1 MNPLKQLAR
10 SLRVRLT
17 LASAGV
23 TLLPALILL
32 ALARPSDVR
41 AAETAD
47 VTITQW
53 QISQAF
59 EAGDLDLATVE
70 YPRFYSIFYAGWE
83 DVTSQSSGL
92 VDVSGLRTGDGQDA
106 DVVMARALF
115 GSEKKQ
121 RVRLSVGHSGEIAL
135 FLNRHKLFYG
145 MNPDRW
151 PDPASPGPVE
161 LNDSVYL
168 DMDKGLNEILL
179 VLKESSAGWGFACR
193 ADRKLDPPA
202 ADHGRLE
209 KAWET
214 QAVFLTPESVL
225 YDATRDV
232 LYVTSF
238 DNKYK
243 ADARPDEFTGY
254 ISKVRLNGEIENL
267 KWVSGLHAPCG
278 MGMYKDKLYT
288 VERRNL
294 VEIGAASGRILN
306 RYPIP
311 GCVFP
316 NDVAVDSRGVVYI
329 TDTSPAGAETSR
341 IYRFKDGKVET
352 WLETDALSQPNGIC
366 LRGNTLLVGSPGN
379 GHLKAVDVN
388 SKSITAVTCLGAGV
402 IDGIRL
408 AGDGGCLVSHWEGR
422 VFSVSGSGRV
432 TELMDATGQFN
443 TADFEY
449 LADRELLIIPTFLDN
464 RVVAYR
470 LTK

>member
-1 MNPLKQLAR
+1 MNPSTPPAR
-10 SLRVRLT
+10 PLRTR
-17 LASAGV
+17 
-23 TLLPALILL
+23 L
-32 ALARPSDVR
+32 ALAATCLALVPALLAFTPQS
-41 AAETAD
+41 ETPD
-47 VTITQW
+47 GTITEW
-53 QISQAF
+53 QVSQAF
-59 EAGDLDLATVE
+59 EAGQLDLATVE

-83 DVTSQSSGL
+83 NVTSEPSGL
-92 VDVSGLRTGDGQDA
+92 VDVSRLRKKDGA
-106 DVVMARALF
+106 DSSCVMARALF
-115 GSEKKQ
+115 NSDKKQ
-121 RVRLSVGHSGEIAL
+121 RIRLSLGYSDEVAL
-135 FLNRHKLFYG
+135 FLNRRKVFYG
-145 MNPDRW
+145 MSANRW
-151 PDPASPGPVE
+151 RDPSFPGIAA
-161 LNDSVYL
+161 LNDAVYL
-168 DMDKGLNEILL
+168 NMDKGLNEVFL
-179 VLKESSAGWGFACR
+179 VLKESPAGWGFVCR

-202 ADHGRLE
+202 ADHSRLE

-214 QAVFLTPESVL
+214 QQVFLTPESVL
-225 YDATRDV
+225 YDAKRDV

-243 ADARPDEFTGY
+243 ADAQPGEFTGY
-254 ISKVRLNGEIENL
+254 ISRVTLNGEVENL
-267 KWVSGLHAPCG
+267 KWVTDLHAPCG
-278 MGMYKDKLYT
+278 MGLYKNRLYT

-294 VEIGAASGRILN
+294 VEIDAASGRILK
-306 RYPIP
+306 RYPMP
-311 GCVFP
+311 DCVFP
-316 NDVAVDSRGVVYI
+316 NDIAVDSKGVVYI

-402 IDGIRL
+402 IDGIRP

-432 TELMDATGQFN
+432 TELMDATGKFN